1 MWMDFDQLL
10 NLPNVTVVNYQKIDE
25 KIFLKLNLLNET
37 IECPNCHQTLDTIN
51 QTEYNLVRDLSILG
65 NNVYL
70 EVPRRQFY
78 CSKCDKY
85 ITERLSFMKLRQH
98 HTIRYESMIY
108 TRVKNSSIE
117 EVSHEQEL
125 GWEEVQSIFNKFA
138 RALEKQTW
146 DYPKRIS
153 LDEFSNKKGHKEFIT
168 TVVNLDNKNLLN
180 VINGHKQEELI
191 EELKSQP
198 EAVRAKV
205 EEVSV
210 DMWEGFTVV
219 INTLFPNAKII
230 YDRFHVM
237 DIINDELNQLR
248 KMMNVHT
255 KGLPHLLWK
264 NQEDLDEEQKQRL
277 ENILTEHPC
286 LRIAYEMKE
295 EIRRIYESSRTVSGA
310 QRRFEKWIRLGGILY
325 RRSANMIQNHLTGI
339 CNYFENHTTNGIT
352 EGINTKI
359 KLIKRISY
367 GFTNFENL
375 KLKLFACFNS

>member
-1 MWMDFDQLL
+1 
-10 NLPNVTVVNYQKIDE
+10 
-25 KIFLKLNLLNET
+25 
-37 IECPNCHQTLDTIN
+37 
-51 QTEYNLVRDLSILG
+51 
-65 NNVYL
+65 
-70 EVPRRQFY
+70 
-78 CSKCDKY
+78 
-85 ITERLSFMKLRQH
+85 
-98 HTIRYESMIY
+98 MIY
-108 TRVKNSSIE
+108 ARVKNSSIE
-117 EVSHEQEL
+117 EVSQEQGL
-125 GWEEVQSIFNKFA
+125 GWQEVQSIFHRFA
-138 RALEKQTW
+138 RAVEKEIW
-146 DYPKRIS
+146 ESPKRIS

-168 TVVNLDNKNLLN
+168 TVVNLDNKDLLN

-191 EELKSQP
+191 EVLKSQP
-198 EAVRAKV
+198 EEVRAKV

-248 KMMNVHT
+248 KIMNVHT

-264 NQEDLDEEQKQRL
+264 NQEDLNEEQKQSL

-310 QRRFEKWIRLGGILY
+310 QKRFEKWIRQGGILY
-325 RRSANMIQNHLTGI
+325 RKSANMIRKHLTGI